1 MIGRAREIA
10 DVGTLLERSRLV
22 TIAGP
27 GGIGK
32 SRLAAEIAGGTQGEA
47 GALAVVVDVAPIRDP
62 YLIPGAIARSIGLEF
77 DPRGDPLDALA
88 MALPNRPLLVMLD
101 NCEHLAGACARL
113 AEMLVLNCPNVRVFA
128 TSRMPLGADREI
140 VFRLGPLD
148 EKESLALFNEQAHL
162 VDPTFST
169 SDSELPVL
177 REICK
182 HLDGVA
188 LAIQL
193 AASHVPDMPLGQLRA
208 RLQGHRRLSAGR
220 DWTDI
225 RHRNLDA
232 LVEWSYETLSQRER
246 DTFARLAAFPDS
258 FTAEAGV
265 EVATGTDCGAGD
277 ATLALAALVDK
288 SMIMRTGERYRML
301 APIRQ
306 YALERLRD
314 QDDEHGVRHAFALY
328 YARRCAT
335 TARAFGL
342 GSQDAWIASL
352 SPDIENVRAALAWA
366 HDFDPPLATRMV
378 ADLVDFWELAGLASE
393 GLRRSEA
400 ILAVLAEPNDAAA
413 LPVLMVVARLS
424 MVTHAYRRSFE
435 MATRARTPAE
445 RSRDFLAMA
454 ELRRIEARARRI
466 LGVETERCV
475 PELREALAV
484 IRTEGN
490 PYRTARVLADYAL
503 ALIDGGQQ
511 DEGHEVLLEGEAL
524 IAKLNWPHLIAHIQI
539 NMAEL
544 EFRTGDVASAVRRGK
559 ALVGMLRPRGATA
572 QLALALTNL
581 ASYLSFD
588 GHHDETLDVAHEA
601 IAASIAR
608 DVRFNIPWA
617 IQSGALALASRGSV
631 EDAARL
637 LGYVDFRLQETQG
650 KREPTELLVVERLT
664 NLLDASL
671 SHPALDAARADGRL
685 LTEKAATELLW
696 PL

>member
-1 MIGRAREIA
+1 MIGRTRELT

-32 SRLAAEIAGGTQGEA
+32 SRLAAEIASGVEA
-47 GALAVVVDVAPIRDP
+47 TANALAVVVDVAPIRDP
-62 YLIPGAIARSIGLEF
+62 YLIPGAIARAIGLEF
-77 DPRGDPLDALA
+77 DPRSDPLHALA

-113 AEMLVLNCPNVRVFA
+113 AETLVLNCPTVRVFA
-128 TSRMPLGADREI
+128 TSRVPLGADREV

-148 EKESLALFNEQAHL
+148 ENDSLALFNEQAHL
-162 VDPTFST
+162 VDPNFSA
-169 SDSELPVL
+169 SESESPLL

-208 RLQGHRRLSAGR
+208 RLQGRARLSAGR

-225 RHRNLDA
+225 RHRTLDA

-265 EVATGTDCGAGD
+265 EVATGANCGIGD

-306 YALERLRD
+306 YALERLRE
-314 QDDEHGVRHAFALY
+314 QGDEREVRHAFALY
-328 YARRCAT
+328 YARRSAT
-335 TARAFGL
+335 SARAFGF
-342 GSQDAWIASL
+342 GSQDEWIASL
-352 SPDIENVRAALAWA
+352 SPDIDNVRAALAWA
-366 HDFDPPLATRMV
+366 HDFDPPLATLM
-378 ADLVDFWELAGLASE
+378 AGDLVDFWELAGLASE

-400 ILAVLAEPNDAAA
+400 ILAALDVPDDATA
-413 LPVLMVVARLS
+413 LPVLVVVARLS

-435 MATRARTPAE
+435 IATAARAPAQ
-445 RSRDFLAMA
+445 RSLDFPALA

-490 PYRTARVLADYAL
+490 PYRTARVLTDYAL
-503 ALIDGGQQ
+503 ALIDDGQP
-511 DEGHEVLLEGEAL
+511 DEGHKVLLEGEAS
-524 IAKLNWPHLIAHIQI
+524 IAKLDWPHLIAHIQI
-539 NMAEL
+539 NVAEL

-559 ALVGMLRPRGATA
+559 KLVDLLRPRGATA

-581 ASYLSFD
+581 ASYLSVEGCPD
-588 GHHDETLDVAHEA
+588 DVLDVAHEA
-601 IAASIAR
+601 VAVSIAR

-617 IQSGALALASRGSV
+617 LQSGALALASRGDV
-631 EDAARL
+631 ERAARL
-637 LGYVDFRLQETQG
+637 LGYVDAYCREAQG
-650 KREPTELLVVERLT
+650 KREPTELIVAEQLTSLVK
-664 NLLDASL
+664 ASL
-671 SHPALDAARADGRL
+671 SSDALSAARTEGRL
-685 LTEKAATELLW
+685 LTAKAAIELAW